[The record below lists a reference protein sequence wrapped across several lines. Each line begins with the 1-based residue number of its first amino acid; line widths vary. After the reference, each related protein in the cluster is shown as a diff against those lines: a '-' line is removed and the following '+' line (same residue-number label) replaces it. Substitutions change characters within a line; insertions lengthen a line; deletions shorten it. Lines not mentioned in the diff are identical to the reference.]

1 MCEISTNPRSP
12 TVLYI
17 QSFERESNDLGIGS
31 EEGGV
36 ASSRTLFDTTTNLGK
51 VKYSPEFGK
60 SVDSTAKSGS
70 PSLEVQFR

>member
-31 EEGGV
+31 EEGGGV
-36 ASSRTLFDTTTNLGK
+36 A
-51 VKYSPEFGK
+51 
-60 SVDSTAKSGS
+60 A
-70 PSLEVQFR
+70 EVGFLCVE